1 MAAFSLRKI
10 AALAGERQKQRKE
23 VEFDGLL
30 DEQASPLTLTPD
42 GVDWA
47 ACVLR
52 LATIAPPYR
61 FGMLEKAGLTPR
73 LLQQLRDAMQKH
85 GVTEADVVDALLQSV
100 IASLGDRSDATKA
113 LVGVWKPKR
122 SIFAS
127 RRTRE
132 LRADMREL
140 VAAHTDFGREM

>member
-1 MAAFSLRKI
+1 
-10 AALAGERQKQRKE
+10 
-23 VEFDGLL
+23 
-30 DEQASPLTLTPD
+30 
-42 GVDWA
+42 
-47 ACVLR
+47 
-52 LATIAPPYR
+52 
-61 FGMLEKAGLTPR
+61 
-73 LLQQLRDAMQKH
+73 MQKH